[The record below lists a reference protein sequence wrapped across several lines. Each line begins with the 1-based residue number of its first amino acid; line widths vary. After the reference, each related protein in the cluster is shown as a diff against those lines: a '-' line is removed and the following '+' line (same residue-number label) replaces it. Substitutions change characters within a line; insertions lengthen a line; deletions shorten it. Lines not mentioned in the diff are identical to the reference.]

1 MWPLRKLLCSAS
13 HWPGRQ
19 VAWCCSN
26 AAACGFVRL
35 DGQVDVNVQPYLA

>member
-1 MWPLRKLLCSAS
+1 MAAAQAALQREPLA
-13 HWPGRQ
+13 GQ
-19 VAWCCSN
+19 AVWCCSN